1 METLRVSSY
10 MIPVKLEK
18 ENGKYMLIH
27 GYTGAIDVI
36 TENLLQQIKQTN
48 AHNNLSEKTLQTLIN
63 RGYLTYKTEEE
74 EYAYVARIA
83 QALHK
88 KARIISKSFTLVIT
102 YNCNFRCPY
111 CFEERESKDNIQ
123 QFSFTREMVD
133 KVFHA
138 MDIIEPNRVLRN
150 NIICLYGG
158 EPLLKENKE
167 IVSYIV
173 KEGQKKGYIF
183 SAITNGYDLEYFLD
197 LLAEDAICKIQVT
210 LDGMKDTHN
219 QRRIH
224 FKEKNTFDKIISNI
238 HLALEKNIIVQIRVN
253 TDQYNI
259 NEFISLK
266 NLFEQLGFTQYKKFG
281 FYSTLIQNNDAIT
294 IEEKKKLDFL
304 PIKDFFHNHDNMKTI
319 SHCHDYGI
327 FQKVQNA
334 ITENK
339 PIQFRPV
346 FCPSQSGGYVFDPFG
361 MIYPCLEVIGKKA
374 AQLGRYLHDTIE
386 WNDNVIQKWRN
397 YDISSSSKCQH
408 CENALLCG
416 GGCVAHAFNQKSNHC
431 TYFKQAFNVAVNR
444 AFERLDI

>member
-74 EYAYVARIA
+74 EYAYVTRIA

-123 QFSFTREMVD
+123 QFSFTREMAD

-138 MDIIEPNRVLRN
+138 MDLIEPNRVLRN
-150 NIICLYGG
+150 NIISLYGG

-173 KEGQKKGYIF
+173 KEGQKKGYRF
-183 SAITNGYDLEYFLD
+183 SATTNGYDLEYFLD
-197 LLAEDAICKIQVT
+197 LLAEDAICKIQIT
-210 LDGMKDTHN
+210 IDGMKETHN

-224 FKEKNTFDKIISNI
+224 FKENNTFDKIIFNI

-253 TDQYNI
+253 TDHYNI

-304 PIKDFFHNHDNMKTI
+304 PIKDFFHNHNNMETI
-319 SHCHDYGI
+319 SHCHDYGV
-327 FQKVQNA
+327 FKKVQNA

-339 PIQFRPV
+339 PINFRST

-361 MIYPCLEVIGKKA
+361 KIYPCWEVIGQRDN
-374 AQLGRYLHDTIE
+374 QLGNYLNNKIE
-386 WNDNVIQKWRN
+386 WNNEVIQKWHS
-397 YDISSSSKCQH
+397 YDIGNSSKCKH
-408 CENALLCG
+408 CERALLCG
-416 GGCVAHAFNQKSNHC
+416 GGCIAHIHNQKNNHC
-431 TYFKQAFNVAVNR
+431 IYFKQAFETAVNR
-444 AFERLDI
+444 AYERLNI